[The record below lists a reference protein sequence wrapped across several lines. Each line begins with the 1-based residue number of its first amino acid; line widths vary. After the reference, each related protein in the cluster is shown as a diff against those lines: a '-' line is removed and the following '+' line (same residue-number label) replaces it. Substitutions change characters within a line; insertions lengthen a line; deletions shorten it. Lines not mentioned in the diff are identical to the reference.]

1 MTLSSILPI
10 LLVVVLLV
18 LHLGRRGARAAAK
31 PPSPN
36 REKGEAGAKIYLQTP
51 LLGSPADVAK
61 KDARWRKAT
70 KWRDRRTELGLPRI
84 ETADELWQWLGLE
97 NYKRLVL
104 LADPNQVWTHPTAL
118 GREIEKK
125 LGNYIQRT
133 IPKRSGGTRVICAPK
148 PRLKAVQRRIHAEI
162 LVKVPL
168 HPAAAGFRRG
178 GSTLAHAEPHVG
190 RDVVLAWDLQDF
202 FPSISKPRVGAF
214 FRWLGYPASVSHVL
228 ALLCTTTLPNNWP
241 PNAMRTIPQ
250 GAPTSPALSNAVCFR
265 LDCRLAGLAKK
276 FGASYS
282 RYADDLAFSG
292 DFEFKRGLS
301 RFVPLART
309 ILREEGFRVKAA
321 KTRFMR
327 SGKRQFLTGLN
338 VNHRPSLGRAEYD
351 VLKAILTN
359 AERAGSLESQN
370 RDKREHFADHV
381 RGRVAWYRRFH
392 PGRGDKLLARLNA
405 LEGRADGGHSGPA
418 SPAAPPPE

>member
-1 MTLSSILPI
+1 MIFALFIALIATII
-10 LLVVVLLV
+10 VTAVLAV
-18 LHLGRRGARAAAK
+18 EGLGRLSRRQFERTAHERDLNPA
-31 PPSPN
+31 P
-36 REKGEAGAKIYLQTP
+36 RLHRR
-51 LLGSPADVAK
+51 LLGSPAEVAK
-61 KDARWRKAT
+61 KDIRWRKAAA
-70 KWRDRRTELGLPRI
+70 KRKLLDRRADWNLPRI
-84 ETADELWQWLGLE
+84 ETPNELGQWFGLKRFGEMVLLANPQGKLRPPRGGDARRLE
-97 NYKRLVL
+97 NYSV
-104 LADPNQVWTHPTAL
+104 
-118 GREIEKK
+118 
-125 LGNYIQRT
+125 RT

-162 LVKVPL
+162 LAKVPL

-250 GAPTSPALSNAVCFR
+250 GAPTSPAISNAVCFR

-301 RFVPLART
+301 RFVPLARA

-405 LEGRADGGHSGPA
+405 LEGRADGGHPGPA